1 MAEKKKPV
9 DVRKYE
15 RSYDYDDCTIVWKF
29 DTSKTN
35 TGPFE
40 VEIKYKKEHV
50 CGRGEGPREDDVPGG
65 SAKLKHKQK
74 HVYGQGESNGGQCLL
89 WCLLN

>member
-9 DVRKYE
+9 YVRKYE

-40 VEIKYKKEHV
+40 VEIKYKK
-50 CGRGEGPREDDVPGG
+50 
-65 SAKLKHKQK
+65 KK
-74 HVYGQGESNGGQCLL
+74 
-89 WCLLN
+89 